1 MPDEVKAALTEI
13 EITNQK
19 SIGKSLKD
27 ISLPPRTLVM
37 MIRREGHYI
46 VPNGKTTIQQGDR
59 LLLISEDAGQ
69 QQPTPIKSKGR
80 FVLVESVK
88 NFIENATK
96 K

>member
-1 MPDEVKAALTEI
+1 M
-13 EITNQK
+13 
-19 SIGKSLKD
+19 IGLRLWEK
-27 ISLPPRTLVM
+27 
-37 MIRREGHYI
+37 
-46 VPNGKTTIQQGDR
+46 GDR